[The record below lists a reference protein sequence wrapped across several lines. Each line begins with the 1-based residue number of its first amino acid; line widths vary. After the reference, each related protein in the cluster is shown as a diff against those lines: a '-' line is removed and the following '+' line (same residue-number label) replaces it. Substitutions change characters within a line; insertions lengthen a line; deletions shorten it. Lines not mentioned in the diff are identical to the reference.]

1 MTAISALGSP
11 VIIVPP
17 VLIIA
22 LLQIRTPN
30 REAAMASILACAASV
45 VSALLKYVPRRE
57 RPNTPYVERML
68 FKTYSFPSGHA
79 FSSAVIYGLIVCFGF
94 IYLPDAQA
102 VPISIGLLVL
112 VAVIGFSRVYL
123 GAHYVL
129 DVLGGW
135 LFAGVVLTVL
145 VTFLVG

>member
-11 VIIVPP
+11 AVIVPP

-22 LLQIRTPN
+22 LLQIHTPN
-30 REAAMASILACAASV
+30 RQAGMALILACAASV
-45 VSALLKYVPRRE
+45 VTALLKYVPRRE

-79 FSSAVIYGLIVCFGF
+79 FSSAVLYGLIACFCF
-94 IYLPDAQA
+94 MYLSDAQA
-102 VPISIGLLVL
+102 IPISAGLLAL
-112 VAVIGFSRVYL
+112 VALVGFSRVYL

-135 LFAGVVLTVL
+135 LLASVVLVVL
-145 VTFLVG
+145 VAFLVG